1 MPCVYALVSSAQP
14 DHYRYIGISKYETP
28 NKRLSEHL
36 HQAKNGKNS
45 YKCNLLR
52 KILHDGNSVMAVIL
66 KTSISWDEARQVE
79 ILYISQYR
87 DNGHKLTNITAGGD
101 GALGL
106 RHSAE
111 VCAKIGEAKR
121 GKKRSPE
128 TCLKMSLAQRGRKHS
143 PEAIAKMSESRRGSK
158 RSVETCSKI
167 SAANKGK
174 KLSPEHCAK
183 LSKAHLGKK
192 LSPEH
197 RANLSE
203 SRRGSKRSAE
213 TRAKMSE
220 ARRRYWVARHLA
232 TTQSASIN

>member
-14 DHYRYIGISKYETP
+14 DHYRYIGISKYDTP

-45 YKCNLLR
+45 YKCNVLR
-52 KILHDGNSVMAVIL
+52 KILHDGNSVVAVIL
-66 KTSISWDEARQVE
+66 KTSISWDEARQAE

-111 VCAKIGEAKR
+111 VRAKIGEAKR

-128 TCLKMSLAQRGRKHS
+128 TCLKMSLAQRGRKLS
-143 PEAIAKMSESRRGSK
+143 PEVIAKMSESRRGLR
-158 RSVETCSKI
+158 RSVETCAKM

-192 LSPEH
+192 FSPEH
-197 RANLSE
+197 RAKLSE

-220 ARRRYWVARHLA
+220 ARRRYWAARRLSG
-232 TTQSASIN
+232 TQSASIN